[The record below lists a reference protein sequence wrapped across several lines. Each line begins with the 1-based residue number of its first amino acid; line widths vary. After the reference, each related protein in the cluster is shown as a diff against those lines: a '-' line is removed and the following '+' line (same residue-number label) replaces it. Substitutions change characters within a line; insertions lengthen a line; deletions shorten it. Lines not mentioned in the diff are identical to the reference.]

1 MYTGCPGACVQD
13 RWFYSTEGAVGLELV
28 ALEDPSKSF
37 PTIAIVYTKE
47 TNASIAPVDIRPKA
61 FGGGHRL
68 SWRLLAD

>member
-1 MYTGCPGACVQD
+1 VVWSGGVQVEY
-13 RWFYSTEGAVGLELV
+13 FFSSEGAVGLELV
-28 ALEDPSKSF
+28 ALEDPTKSF

-47 TNASIAPVDIRPKA
+47 TNAAIEPVSIRPKA